1 MAVKAKSMSQIKQL
15 IQLHQNG
22 KSIKFIARSLGISKN
37 TVKAY
42 LAKIASSKIDVQA
55 LLKLDDP
62 ILEGEF
68 HAGNPA
74 YKDAR
79 YDHFISK
86 LDYFAKGCIARAS
99 LKCYFGKNTG
109 KIIRKDM
116 GIPSS
121 LFI

>member
-1 MAVKAKSMSQIKQL
+1 MAGKAKSVSQIKQL

-42 LAKIASSKIDVQA
+42 LQKVASSEVDVQV

-74 YKDAR
+74 YKNPVV
-79 YDHFISK
+79 H
-86 LDYFAKGCIARAS
+86 S
-99 LKCYFGKNTG
+99 LPLN
-109 KIIRKDM
+109 
-116 GIPSS
+116 
-121 LFI
+121 